1 MFLTL
6 LFLRLGFDI
15 SSESQV
21 DANRAIFYIALSV
34 LSEACSFQTNVRR
47 AQVEVN
53 IVQETYF
60 NREPITNL
68 GFSF

>member
-34 LSEACSFQTNVRR
+34 LSEAYLFQTNVRR